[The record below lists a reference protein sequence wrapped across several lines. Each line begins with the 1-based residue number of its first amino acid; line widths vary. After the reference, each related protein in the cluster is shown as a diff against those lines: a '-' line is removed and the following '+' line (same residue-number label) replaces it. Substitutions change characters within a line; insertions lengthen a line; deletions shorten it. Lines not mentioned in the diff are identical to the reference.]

1 MIIYNVTVSIDNDA
15 EDSWVKWMKET
26 HIPDVLN
33 TGLFL
38 ESRFTRVM
46 GEEEGGKTYSIQY
59 LCESMETYE
68 KYRDEHAPRLQK
80 DHSERF
86 QGKFAAFRTIL
97 KVVDIKDNKII

>member
-15 EDSWVKWMKET
+15 EESWVNWMKEK
-26 HIPDVLN
+26 HIPEVLA

-38 ESRFTRVM
+38 ESRFTRVL
-46 GEEEGGKTYSIQY
+46 GEEENGKTYSIQY
-59 LCESMETYE
+59 LCESMDTYE

-80 DHSERF
+80 DHADRY

-97 KVVDIKDNKII
+97 KVVEIKDNKIV